1 MNNYNDI
8 LKLLNKINSIMIYMK
23 YCNNNSSISKLND
36 RLKLEPID
44 HDFVYKILNIKK

>member
-8 LKLLNKINSIMIYMK
+8 LKLLQKINSIIVYME
-23 YCNNNSSISKLND
+23 YCNNHSIISKLND

-44 HDFVYKILNIKK
+44 HEFVQKILNIKK